1 MTKEKIIK
9 ISLVILAVVV
19 VLLLIWFI
27 FLYPRQVFNAREK
40 EFAEAGKRYYEIN
53 KARLPKDKSR
63 VVSVSLST
71 LVKQKYLDDLY
82 GAYNTLC
89 DLSNS
94 NVKVISDG
102 QDYTYHTYLKC
113 GNLESDT
120 DHTPPVITLNGAKQ
134 ITLSKG
140 EEYKEPGVAKV
151 VDDNDGTIDISKV
164 EIEGTVDTNKV
175 GTYEIEYTVNDTLNN
190 KTTVTRKVVVEE
202 RLATIVTNDTQNTN
216 RYYKGMADNNYVM
229 FNNML
234 FRIIKINDN
243 NTITIVSDE
252 PLANVDYTNNG
263 RFTDSSL
270 DKWLN
275 DYFYN
280 LLEKKYQKLIT
291 SSKWCDDTIT
301 DYMTTECTRESD
313 KRNIGILSL
322 QDYNN
327 TLMDNSSFLDL
338 RAIVWYSNFDKNN
351 NPWTL
356 TNLYAYPLK
365 AEAMNQEYLFN
376 VRPALTL
383 KSNTKVLSGNGSIN
397 DPYIL
402 IENEVARRNTLVNK
416 RQIGEYIR
424 YSGYTYRISNINKN
438 GTTEIIM
445 TDVIKNNDIEINIGY
460 NNGNSKKIYNS
471 KQDGNIGYQI
481 VNELTKYISTKLFTK
496 TKVKVP
502 IYEDRVTY
510 KGKKEIKEY
519 NDIITIPSVFEVFT
533 AKGELSSNGGYWYI
547 DSSKADN
554 RKTVMNAIGTVN
566 YTPVTDEREAGV
578 KVKATLKKDVMIT
591 GGSGTLE
598 NPYTIS
604 D

>member
-53 KARLPKDKSR
+53 KARLPKDKGR

>member
-53 KARLPKDKSR
+53 KARLPKDKGR

-566 YTPVTDEREAGV
+566 YTPVTAEREAGV

>member
-1 MTKEKIIK
+1 
-9 ISLVILAVVV
+9 
-19 VLLLIWFI
+19 
-27 FLYPRQVFNAREK
+27 
-40 EFAEAGKRYYEIN
+40 
-53 KARLPKDKSR
+53 
-63 VVSVSLST
+63 
-71 LVKQKYLDDLY
+71 
-82 GAYNTLC
+82 
-89 DLSNS
+89 
-94 NVKVISDG
+94 
-102 QDYTYHTYLKC
+102 
-113 GNLESDT
+113 
-120 DHTPPVITLNGAKQ
+120 
-134 ITLSKG
+134 
-140 EEYKEPGVAKV
+140 
-151 VDDNDGTIDISKV
+151 
-164 EIEGTVDTNKV
+164 
-175 GTYEIEYTVNDTLNN
+175 
-190 KTTVTRKVVVEE
+190 
-202 RLATIVTNDTQNTN
+202 
-216 RYYKGMADNNYVM
+216 
-229 FNNML
+229 
-234 FRIIKINDN
+234 
-243 NTITIVSDE
+243 
-252 PLANVDYTNNG
+252 
-263 RFTDSSL
+263 
-270 DKWLN
+270 
-275 DYFYN
+275 
-280 LLEKKYQKLIT
+280 
-291 SSKWCDDTIT
+291 
-301 DYMTTECTRESD
+301 
-313 KRNIGILSL
+313 
-322 QDYNN
+322 
-327 TLMDNSSFLDL
+327 MDNSSFLDL